1 MRSILS
7 LVLPHEPNAVFQGQL
22 VQVDLSRFAL
32 KHDLIRRI
40 GSSFLE
46 DFGDN
51 LFFTLNNHTLAVSE
65 TCPDL
70 GRLILI
76 NLFEHDEFLGTW
88 LEDLANFV
96 YTFILTW
103 DPIVHFGEFEMNF
116 NCFVK
121 RAFSIGD
128 KNAVVMRRVQC
139 LNQAVSV
146 WKLSFDA
153 LCNC

>member
-96 YTFILTW
+96 YTFILT
-103 DPIVHFGEFEMNF
+103 
-116 NCFVK
+116 
-121 RAFSIGD
+121 
-128 KNAVVMRRVQC
+128 
-139 LNQAVSV
+139 
-146 WKLSFDA
+146 
-153 LCNC
+153 